1 VTAPLPASPS
11 PADEFATALYLL
23 YIRLAAAVI
32 AERQAELA
40 ALMDQQQH
48 LKGDRP

>member
-1 VTAPLPASPS
+1 MTAPVPVRLS

-40 ALMDQQQH
+40 ALIAQQQH

>member
-1 VTAPLPASPS
+1 VTAPPPRPS

-23 YIRLAAAVI
+23 YIRLAAGVI
-32 AERQAELA
+32 AERQTELA
-40 ALMDQQQH
+40 ALIDQNKH